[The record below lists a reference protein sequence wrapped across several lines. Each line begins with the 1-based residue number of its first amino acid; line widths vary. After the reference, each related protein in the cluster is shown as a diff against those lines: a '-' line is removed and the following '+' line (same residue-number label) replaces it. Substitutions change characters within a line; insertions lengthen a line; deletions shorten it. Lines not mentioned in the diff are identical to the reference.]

1 MPLPNATPSTAA
13 QSRVQHYAAKALVM
27 LALLALGGVV
37 WKVREVFHARQA
49 QERHYA
55 ESELHIINQWQAESV
70 AKWRNQRL
78 ADAMALS
85 EDALLAKALA
95 QWRAAPSPTNE
106 LLLTERL
113 RVEIQLALHAL
124 AFLTQ
129 RMPQH
134 ILAGREHAQQ
144 HACQHDENGPEKTAA
159 L

>member
-106 LLLTERL
+106 LPARTARASPLQRGQSA
-113 RVEIQLALHAL
+113 RFPRALI
-124 AFLTQ
+124 TQ
-129 RMPQH
+129 RPRRSQRH
-134 ILAGREHAQQ
+134 PAQGRAIS
-144 HACQHDENGPEKTAA
+144 PEKR
-159 L
+159 LELGPS